1 MVQGRLLSSLARPC
15 RIVAH
20 RRYPPTPASSAR
32 RFHLTPKWLS
42 SAPSDPSD
50 SRNSPPESVAHD
62 IPSLNSEHTPSKDA
76 PLTSPV
82 APEQVVKKDPGPYG
96 SGVRRALRNRRQGKD
111 LIAPIATVPQWFRE
125 RNTVLHGVEG
135 QAVAQS
141 QPQVEIKRLETDE
154 KNVEVHA
161 QSHGGDGGN
170 PLPSETQSG
179 ISHRYVLSEAL
190 WEELCASAKAG
201 LRLPPPK
208 YAQEP
213 SAQKSHLVLQYPG
226 ADGILFLDAV
236 VKRLAQE
243 LGADVV
249 TLDAQDIAQ
258 LCSEQDMVDSGA
270 TSPIRSLG
278 YEVYRPSIAESW
290 QESGD
295 NLNES
300 EADDTDFIDAPVPP
314 RNFRPGLKG
323 AKFITI
329 SSASN
334 NGDIPLPSIL
344 GLKSL
349 MTSFNGP
356 LDGTATAQSPSD
368 RVEDRRLRLVHEL
381 ISSPSKRSKQVSE
394 TESSSEAPAA
404 AVRDVIV
411 QVQDY
416 GEIQA
421 TREGAKFIT
430 LLQKAIMDR
439 RKAGTRVLFIGTS
452 AQEVSPDSDSARL
465 MQNAFDDHFSQMLVI
480 TPGMESKLVE
490 KTFTEDRKMRTLGI
504 NIRHMQDMLRT
515 RLNESSSAVRD
526 SIFENRSWPL
536 SPSLVKES
544 GLDERY
550 WPYSQI
556 HWATTLALGSVGPNE
571 PLGIEHIQ
579 RGIEMMLKTDQTKN
593 AWLRERAPKSTLE
606 AGTDRERLLNSL
618 RKTCN
623 SHEKKLLN
631 GVVDANNIRTTF
643 ADVHVPPETID
654 ALKTLTSLSLIRPEA
669 FTYGVLA
676 TDKIPGLL
684 LYGPPGT
691 DAIFCSRTGTSS
703 RTSHR
708 ELINQFLREWDG
720 MNDMSAFIMVAT
732 NRPFD
737 LDDAVLRRLP
747 RRLLVDLPT
756 EQDRLAILKI
766 HLKDET
772 LDQSVDLAEL
782 AHRTPLYSGS
792 DLKNLCVAAALACVR
807 EENDLAAKHQGP
819 EPYQYPA
826 RRILTRAH
834 FERGMEEISASISED
849 MSSLSAIRKFDEQ
862 YGDRKG
868 RRKKSAG
875 WGFMPLGTEQ
885 AETDAARVRT

>member
-20 RRYPPTPASSAR
+20 RRYPPTLASSAR

-82 APEQVVKKDPGPYG
+82 APTEQVVKKDPGPYG

-154 KNVEVHA
+154 KKAEVHA

-179 ISHRYVLSEAL
+179 TSHRYVLSEAL

-394 TESSSEAPAA
+394 TESSSELRLPPFATSSCRCRTMGKSRRHVKVLSLSPYYKKLSW
-404 AVRDVIV
+404 I
-411 QVQDY
+411 
-416 GEIQA
+416 GEKPVLEFCSLA
-421 TREGAKFIT
+421 SR
-430 LLQKAIMDR
+430 R
-439 RKAGTRVLFIGTS
+439 RKS
-452 AQEVSPDSDSARL
+452 AP
-465 MQNAFDDHFSQMLVI
+465 I
-480 TPGMESKLVE
+480 
-490 KTFTEDRKMRTLGI
+490 
-504 NIRHMQDMLRT
+504 RT
-515 RLNESSSAVRD
+515 RRD
-526 SIFENRSWPL
+526 SCKMPL
-536 SPSLVKES
+536 TTISPKC
-544 GLDERY
+544 
-550 WPYSQI
+550 W
-556 HWATTLALGSVGPNE
+556 
-571 PLGIEHIQ
+571 
-579 RGIEMMLKTDQTKN
+579 
-593 AWLRERAPKSTLE
+593 
-606 AGTDRERLLNSL
+606 SL
-618 RKTCN
+618 R
-623 SHEKKLLN
+623 
-631 GVVDANNIRTTF
+631 
-643 ADVHVPPETID
+643 
-654 ALKTLTSLSLIRPEA
+654 
-669 FTYGVLA
+669 
-676 TDKIPGLL
+676 
-684 LYGPPGT
+684 
-691 DAIFCSRTGTSS
+691 
-703 RTSHR
+703 
-708 ELINQFLREWDG
+708 REWSQ
-720 MNDMSAFIMVAT
+720 NWW
-732 NRPFD
+732 R
-737 LDDAVLRRLP
+737 RRL
-747 RRLLVDLPT
+747 
-756 EQDRLAILKI
+756 Q
-766 HLKDET
+766 
-772 LDQSVDLAEL
+772 
-782 AHRTPLYSGS
+782 RT
-792 DLKNLCVAAALACVR
+792 ARCVR
-807 EENDLAAKHQGP
+807 WASTFVTC
-819 EPYQYPA
+819 
-826 RRILTRAH
+826 RIC
-834 FERGMEEISASISED
+834 FVPG
-849 MSSLSAIRKFDEQ
+849 
-862 YGDRKG
+862 
-868 RRKKSAG
+868 
-875 WGFMPLGTEQ
+875 
-885 AETDAARVRT
+885 